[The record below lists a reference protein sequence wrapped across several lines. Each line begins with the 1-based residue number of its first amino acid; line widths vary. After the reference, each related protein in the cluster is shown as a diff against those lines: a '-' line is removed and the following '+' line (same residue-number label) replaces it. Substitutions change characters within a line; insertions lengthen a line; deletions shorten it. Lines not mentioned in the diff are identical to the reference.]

1 MAYSKLF
8 SSLVHSSLWGEQDHV
23 RLLFITLLAVA
34 DRDGHC
40 WGSRSGFERL
50 AMLDLDACQEKN
62 PWDVLMSP
70 DADSS
75 DRLRNPEN
83 EGRRIREIPG
93 GFEIINYVYYRSLR
107 NDDDRKEQ
115 NRIAQRRHRDK
126 VSHSKP
132 ASAKVSR
139 VKPRS
144 SHADAD
150 ADADKKKEA
159 KSDTNGAHKAR
170 PPVSLEDWIKEL
182 QTDKT
187 YQGIDVQREYGKMLN
202 WCKIRNRTPTKR
214 RFVNWLNNLD
224 SPVGHLSRT
233 TINKPQP
240 DGWITWLRSK
250 YPDATQKNFWKVP
263 QSIQEEFKS
272 KKVNA

>member
-50 AMLDLDACQEKN
+50 AMLDPDASEERD
-62 PWDVLMSP
+62 PWFVLMSP
-70 DADSS
+70 DKDSS

-93 GFEIINYVYYRSLR
+93 GFEIINYTYYRSLR

-115 NRIAQRRHRDK
+115 NRVAQRKHRAK
-126 VSHSKP
+126 ISRGQP
-132 ASAKVSR
+132 PSAKVSR

-150 ADADKKKEA
+150 ADADNKKEA
-159 KSDTNGAHKAR
+159 RMLSGQQSSEDFLKN
-170 PPVSLEDWIKEL
+170 LEADP
-182 QTDKT
+182 T
-187 YQGIDVQREYGKMLN
+187 YSCVNVRREYGKMKN
-202 WCKIRNRTPTKR
+202 WCRIRNKQPTQR
-214 RFVNWLNNLD
+214 RFVNWLNNVD
-224 SPVGHLSRT
+224 APMKDRKQPE
-233 TINKPQP
+233 TIKPQP
-240 DGWITWLRSK
+240 DGWISWLRST
-250 YPDATQKNFWKVP
+250 YPNATQKNFWKVP
-263 QSIQEEFKS
+263 QSVQEEFRHANKICS
-272 KKVNA
+272 